1 MLVELTGLSDQVVR
15 HWLKR
20 LRVEGHVE
28 VAGAESLQS
37 KNVKYKST
45 GKAVAD
51 AQQTAFDF

>member
-1 MLVELTGLSDQVVR
+1 VEAD
-15 HWLKR
+15 
-20 LRVEGHVE
+20 VE

-37 KNVKYKST
+37 KYVKYKST